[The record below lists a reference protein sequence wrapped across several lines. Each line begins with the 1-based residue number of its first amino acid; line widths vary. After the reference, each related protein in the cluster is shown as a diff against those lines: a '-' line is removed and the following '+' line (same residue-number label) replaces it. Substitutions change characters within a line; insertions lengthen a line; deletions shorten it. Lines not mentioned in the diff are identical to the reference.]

1 MDENAPAKEESAAPA
16 ERVPRG
22 YCWLPTLDVEPGMV
36 LARPVVGGSGMRVSI
51 QLATGSALTA
61 STIAQLI
68 NKGVECV
75 AVVQQDA
82 PDPEV
87 FAANVRRHEDRLHEI
102 FGPAPNEHCRP
113 LLDALLAD
121 GPCQC

>member
-1 MDENAPAKEESAAPA
+1 MD
-16 ERVPRG
+16 
-22 YCWLPTLDVEPGMV
+22 LQPGMV
-36 LARPVVGGSGMRVSI
+36 IARPVFGGSGIQMTIHLAIGSSI
-51 QLATGSALTA
+51 TS

-75 AVVQQDA
+75 AVMEDTPPDA
-82 PDPEV
+82 ATYTGIVAQYE
-87 FAANVRRHEDRLHEI
+87 ARLHEI
-102 FGPAPNEHCRP
+102 FGPAPDENCRP